1 MYGFHE
7 TSLTFS
13 WDSGPQQYGVFW
25 KENRGGGISRKESG
39 RTKSPAFVLCN
50 APGLLLFYF
59 LLNVVNGFDG
69 FDY

>member
-1 MYGFHE
+1 MIAMPKDKGTLHRIGE
-7 TSLTFS
+7 
-13 WDSGPQQYGVFW
+13 
-25 KENRGGGISRKESG
+25 KKSG
-39 RTKSPAFVLCN
+39 RTVSPAFVLCN